1 MPHKYYR
8 IVLPASIG
16 VFVVAYLGVNWVLI
30 KIEQN
35 NYEKQVREAEIK
47 KI

>member
-1 MPHKYYR
+1 MPNKHYR

-16 VFVVAYLGVNWVLI
+16 VAVVAYLGVNWVLN

-35 NYEKQVREAEIK
+35 NYEKLVREAESK